1 MFMVHINCS
10 VRALLIQ
17 AALLASLASS
27 AHAFEPL
34 NTDDAGTI
42 GKSVNQIEQYFYV
55 LHNNVAGNPGGVST
69 PGEEYRGLGNAKAF
83 PLTFTHGL
91 SESTE
96 LSIATTYY
104 ATPRGYYSPIT
115 NNILGLKWRFWGD
128 GERGLTMAIK
138 PSITLPASTSQQVQ
152 GLGLAKTNYE
162 LSYILSYYW
171 DSFQVHSNI
180 SYARNPYNTN
190 YSISG
195 TFSPYQV
202 NLISGSIAPVWIVNS
217 WLKLALDIGSSIDT
231 SSNAAAV
238 NDYGM
243 VAAIFR
249 VNKNVD
255 IGLSYLQNS
264 TTPNNAWTSR
274 GLASD
279 RSEIGVTWRF

>member
-1 MFMVHINCS
+1 
-10 VRALLIQ
+10 
-17 AALLASLASS
+17 
-27 AHAFEPL
+27 
-34 NTDDAGTI
+34 
-42 GKSVNQIEQYFYV
+42 
-55 LHNNVAGNPGGVST
+55 
-69 PGEEYRGLGNAKAF
+69 
-83 PLTFTHGL
+83 
-91 SESTE
+91 
-96 LSIATTYY
+96 
-104 ATPRGYYSPIT
+104 
-115 NNILGLKWRFWGD
+115 LGLKWRFWGD
-128 GERGLTMAIK
+128 GERGLGMAIK
-138 PSITLPASTSQQVQ
+138 PTITLPASTSQQVQ

-162 LSYILSYYW
+162 LNYILSYYW